1 MADCAHPRLILRNFL
16 SLDQCKE
23 LEFIH
28 KSCSTVGYRPNVFS
42 TTLSHLI
49 ATNCAHLIMPLV
61 PIREILKEKVEE
73 YFGCDYELSVEFT
86 GLISWTRGASIGWH
100 SDDNRPYLR
109 QRDYA
114 AVCYLNNF
122 GEDFKGGL
130 FHFQDG
136 EPTTVV
142 PMAGDVVLYTA
153 DSRNI
158 HSVDEITN
166 GERLTLTLWFSCDRS
181 HDEDA
186 KLVSFLSER
195 LLHGSNESDLC
206 VPVPA
211 SSNMYWFSPNQSPND
226 MFGFDIRYAR
236 IHILGC
242 DLYSSQ
248 DESFISASDS
258 SYDIS
263 ELLIEPLQLARGDEL
278 YEKEFVNVLQ
288 ALQVVQFYSWK
299 ASDLQIS
306 KVEKIVNS
314 KVLLSQ
320 AQQDKI
326 SSLRLVCLKDGELV
340 GRVFGSLSPN
350 GAGQCSYD
358 WDGFPAAV
366 VAWEAYIRDLHKGLL
381 MSLPHWTTY
390 QSIFSV
396 PLDLGKES

>member
-158 HSVDEITN
+158 HSVDEHGTRFAAN
-166 GERLTLTLWFSCDRS
+166 VMFHRTANAAGNDFCEN
-181 HDEDA
+181 
-186 KLVSFLSER
+186 LS
-195 LLHGSNESDLC
+195 
-206 VPVPA
+206 
-211 SSNMYWFSPNQSPND
+211 Q
-226 MFGFDIRYAR
+226 
-236 IHILGC
+236 
-242 DLYSSQ
+242 
-248 DESFISASDS
+248 
-258 SYDIS
+258 